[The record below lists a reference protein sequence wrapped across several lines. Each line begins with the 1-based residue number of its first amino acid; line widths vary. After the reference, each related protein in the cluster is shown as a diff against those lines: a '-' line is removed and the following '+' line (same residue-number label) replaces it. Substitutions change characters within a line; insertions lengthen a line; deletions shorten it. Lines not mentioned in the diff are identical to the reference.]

1 MNEEEEKSI
10 TTYEFSSLDLPLIDK
25 VRESN
30 GDFMSDIVVAANEV
44 NKLAILAAG
53 IIEQKTID
61 PEKIEV
67 LRGNIV
73 RLFKLYDSYLL
84 LIVKKRTEIAFIL
97 LRSLAETIINV
108 QYLLKHIDTDV
119 HKKYKRASL
128 AYEKDLEEGVIRNT
142 LERGS
147 ALPIEHRMLK
157 SIEKTYARSG
167 LADLEK
173 EEWEKTKWG
182 LRIQDLHISGKA
194 KDVGLES
201 IYNYIFVTSS
211 HFVHG
216 SWHEIDFHHLVKSTD
231 KQIREAQLSYT
242 TPTPQIAE
250 SISILLLETLRNY
263 ALALICEG
271 SAVELIDR
279 IDRLSSWFYKMSENH
294 ENFLS
299 KSVNASS

>member
-1 MNEEEEKSI
+1 MTEDEEST
-10 TTYEFSSLDLPLIDK
+10 TTYEFPSLGLPLIDR
-25 VRESN
+25 VRQSN
-30 GDFMSDIVVAANEV
+30 DDFMSDIVIAANEV
-44 NKLAILAAG
+44 NKLAILVAG
-53 IIEQKTID
+53 IIEQKVID
-61 PEKIEV
+61 LEKIEV

-108 QYLLKHIDTDV
+108 QYLLKHVDTDV

-128 AYEKDLEEGVIRNT
+128 AYEKDLEERVLKNVI
-142 LERGS
+142 ERGS
-147 ALPIEHRMLK
+147 TLPIEQRMLK
-157 SIEKTYARSG
+157 SIEKTYERSG
-167 LADLEK
+167 LVDLEK

-182 LRIQDLHISGKA
+182 LLLQDLDVSGKA

-216 SWHEIDFHHLVKSTD
+216 SWHEIDFHHLIKNTD
-231 KQIREAQLSYT
+231 KQIREPQLRYT
-242 TPTPQIAE
+242 TPTPQIVE
-250 SISILLLETLRNY
+250 SISILLLETLRDY
-263 ALALICEG
+263 ASALTHKE
-271 SAVELIDR
+271 SADELIDR
-279 IDRLSSWFYKMSENH
+279 IDSLSSWFYKMSENH

-299 KSVNASS
+299 KDIKASG